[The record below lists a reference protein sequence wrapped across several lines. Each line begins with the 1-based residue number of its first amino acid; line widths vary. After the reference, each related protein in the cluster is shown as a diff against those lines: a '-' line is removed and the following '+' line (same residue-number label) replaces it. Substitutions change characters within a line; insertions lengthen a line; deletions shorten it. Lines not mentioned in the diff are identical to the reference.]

1 MRTGHAPGQRRSLLR
16 QALRYSFLEGAFSVI
31 MFALLQT
38 FAVPALMALGAA
50 EIGVANLTGMAALTA
65 GLIQLGAPRLAALV
79 PSRRAL
85 VVWCV
90 LIQAGACVLFAGIG
104 FLPAHLAIPAA
115 VFAYAF
121 YGMSGSIANGPWA
134 SWMSDLIPES
144 IRGRYFAQRGL
155 WLGLVHGSI
164 VLATGYILH
173 TIRRGGESAPWRAFA
188 TVFLIAAV
196 CRVISALFLRRQYEP
211 EQIEP
216 FPARDFTYWQFLTKV
231 RESNFARFAVAF
243 ASLNAAAFFAGA
255 FSAVYVLRDLRYG
268 YGTLAFFSTVSLV
281 SSLFFVR
288 FWGRVSDRYG
298 NRLVLRVCALSI
310 VPIPLIYA
318 TSTSVAALA
327 AAHAIGGAIWSG
339 FGLSGFNYV
348 MEATTPKRRVRC
360 FAYMNVTVGMLAAAA
375 AIAGGEIAVRLP
387 VVIQYRLQTLFLISA
402 ALRIPP
408 ALLLAF
414 GIRQLSKKPEPGAL
428 QLFYE
433 LPAVRPTVWLLR
445 SLARPFRRI

>member
-1 MRTGHAPGQRRSLLR
+1 MSTGHAPGHRRSLLR
-16 QALRYSFLEGAFSVI
+16 QALRYSFMEGAFSVV
-31 MFALLQT
+31 MFGLLQT

-50 EIGVANLTGMAALTA
+50 EVGVANLTGMAALSA
-65 GLIQLGAPRLAALV
+65 GLIQLAAPRLASLV
-79 PSRRAL
+79 PSRRVL

-90 LIQAGACVLFAGIG
+90 MTQAGACVVFAGVG
-104 FLPAHLAIPAA
+104 FLPAQVAIPAA
-115 VFAYAF
+115 VLAYAF
-121 YGMSGSIANGPWA
+121 YGMSGSVANGPWA

-164 VLATGYILH
+164 VLGTGYVLH
-173 TIRRGGESAPWRAFA
+173 LIRWGGAAAPWWAFA
-188 TVFLIAAV
+188 GVFGVAAAS
-196 CRVISALFLRRQYEP
+196 RVISGLCLRKQYEP
-211 EQIEP
+211 KPAEP
-216 FPARDFTYWQFLTKV
+216 TPAHDFTYWQFLTKV
-231 RESNFARFAVAF
+231 KESNFARFVVAF
-243 ASLNAAAFFAGA
+243 AFLNAAAFFAGA

-268 YGTLAFFSTVSLV
+268 YGTLAFFSIVSLA

-288 FWGRVSDRYG
+288 FWGRISDRYG
-298 NRLVLRVCALSI
+298 NRFVLRVCALCI
-310 VPIPLIYA
+310 VPIPLIYG
-318 TSTSVAALA
+318 TSTSIGALA
-327 AAHAIGGAIWSG
+327 AAHAIGGAVWSG

-360 FAYMNVTVGMLAAAA
+360 FAYMNVTVGVLAAAA
-375 AIAGGEIAVRLP
+375 AIAGGEIALRLP
-387 VVIQYRLQTLFLISA
+387 VVIQYRLQTLFLVSA
-402 ALRIPP
+402 VLRIPP

-414 GIRQLSKKPEPGAL
+414 GIRQLSRKPEVGAL